1 MTSGPPLESAHAQTW
16 PDRPIRFVVSQ
27 AAGSGPDISARFI
40 AEQCGDDTALLA
52 EVHSLLDFHEDED
65 EAEGEGEGGADDDH
79 GYRGAEPA
87 EGAARPA
94 YAAPPTP
101 GSASRRDPT
110 AGDVLAQRYR
120 MIARIGRGGMGDV
133 WRADDLVLGTPVAL
147 KLIHSA
153 GTEARRQIIHEVR
166 LARQITHPAVCRVFD
181 VGEDQGRVFLS
192 MELVEGED
200 LATLLKHAG
209 RLPSEKVVDIA
220 RQLCEGLAAAHA
232 RGVLHRDLKPA
243 NVLVDNDGRVRI
255 TDFGIAVT
263 QHDSRRPALVGTP
276 AYMAPEQLK
285 PGARLSECTDLY
297 ALGLI
302 LYELLTG
309 EHPFDRT
316 PGARTVPPAPS
327 TRVPSVDPALDRAI
341 VQTLEPDPEDRP
353 GSVAELAALLPAPL
367 TARPRSSTPWLMA
380 GVAAALLREHDLVQL
395 HLPEPESAVLAGL
408 DVWTPEEK
416 AALEGFRH
424 HDLANWRKIAVG
436 EIRGLRL

>member
-1 MTSGPPLESAHAQTW
+1 
-16 PDRPIRFVVSQ
+16 
-27 AAGSGPDISARFI
+27 
-40 AEQCGDDTALLA
+40 
-52 EVHSLLDFHEDED
+52 
-65 EAEGEGEGGADDDH
+65 
-79 GYRGAEPA
+79 
-87 EGAARPA
+87 
-94 YAAPPTP
+94 
-101 GSASRRDPT
+101 
-110 AGDVLAQRYR
+110 

-353 GSVAELAALLPAPL
+353 GPRRPPPP
-367 TARPRSSTPWLMA
+367 TARSSSRRSRSAPRDRAHERRRP
-380 GVAAALLREHDLVQL
+380 
-395 HLPEPESAVLAGL
+395 
-408 DVWTPEEK
+408 
-416 AALEGFRH
+416 
-424 HDLANWRKIAVG
+424 
-436 EIRGLRL
+436 